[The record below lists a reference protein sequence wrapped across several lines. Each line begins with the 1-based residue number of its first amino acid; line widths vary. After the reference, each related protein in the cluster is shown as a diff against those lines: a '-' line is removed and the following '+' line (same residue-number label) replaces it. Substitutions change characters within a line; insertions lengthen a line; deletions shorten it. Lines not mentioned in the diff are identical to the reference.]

1 PLMLLV
7 ILFATISFHAFF
19 GVALTGSDTL
29 LAPDFFTQLNLP
41 WGPDPLADQQRAGEI
56 AWGVGEAP
64 TLVLAVIVAVQWFR
78 RDEAESRRLDRQADR
93 DGDAQ
98 LRAYNEHLAQL
109 RGETER

>member
-1 PLMLLV
+1 
-7 ILFATISFHAFF
+7 
-19 GVALTGSDTL
+19 
-29 LAPDFFTQLNLP
+29 
-41 WGPDPLADQQRAGEI
+41 
-56 AWGVGEAP
+56 
-64 TLVLAVIVAVQWFR
+64 VLAVIVAVQWFR